1 MFRQIFFAVTMIWFL
16 VRWIVSGTYWP
27 TRTSL
32 FHIENRDWKFQ
43 SVFWDVRFPSMFR
56 MTDAIRTIFI
66 PNISTK
72 WDSSFPRSHIWPSIL
87 LSLHCPSVN
96 TFYLNP
102 LSLIPSWRLP
112 WNVRYFPLPTFVLI
126 WKLSNF
132 FPPALALPSFL
143 FLSQSCF
150 FFFILSFRVFLFRV
164 FVSRPYSSGKFFTPT
179 VFNLREGEKLSKS
192 ENSCLPLSFSFF
204 RLFLA
209 FTSFL
214 RTLIEA
220 WHENGR
226 LTSTSSANLARV
238 IFDS

>member
-1 MFRQIFFAVTMIWFL
+1 
-16 VRWIVSGTYWP
+16 
-27 TRTSL
+27 
-32 FHIENRDWKFQ
+32 
-43 SVFWDVRFPSMFR
+43 MFR
-56 MTDAIRTIFI
+56 MINAIRTIFI

-87 LSLHCPSVN
+87 LSLHRPSVN
-96 TFYLNP
+96 TFYLNL

-112 WNVRYFPLPTFVLI
+112 WNVRVLSTSDVRSNLEAL
-126 WKLSNF
+126 KLLSTRSCS
-132 FPPALALPSFL
+132 PS
-143 FLSQSCF
+143 LS
-150 FFFILSFRVFLFRV
+150 LSLSVLLFLFRSLV
-164 FVSRPYSSGKFFTPT
+164 PRIPFSRLRLPLVSRSYSSGKFFTPT